1 MAEDELISSLD
12 LMEPLIQPITNPPLG
27 KSYLA
32 RTQNHILRHEYVF
45 EAELLF
51 EPNLDGN
58 KGRRKQDEAT
68 QQWALLQM
76 DVQGLL
82 ENMAQASRDHQGPS
96 LFALLKW
103 VKEILL
109 MLVTPQDGAIVN
121 EVLDLDLLA
130 QQMTRGNMDLGKLVP
145 WLSDLLK
152 QNFAPMWYET
162 VDIVCDKLIE
172 GTKLNSDS
180 ILAEG
185 LVSLLSLLSSMRQDT
200 SRLEV
205 LYLWLCAQN
214 VSLPKAKLIRQG
226 LEKAV
231 KATSKKWRSSPRMS
245 LQPQT
250 LSARVSQWT
259 IFGNVMGKLI
269 AALPDSGADACFI
282 SPETARLLGLHPQP
296 ETERRVRLANGREA
310 VSPGSVIVP
319 WNFRNEEATLNMT
332 CWILPGCTH
341 QIILGSE
348 FLEETK
354 CLTTLRHRIQRK
366 YISVPKSVSVNL
378 LGEGKQRL
386 WGYLNDNF
394 VAALPDTGS
403 DVMIMSR
410 DYARRLGLEI
420 ELGPGDIVEVE
431 FADGATA
438 LTDGIVRD
446 VVWASG
452 GHSIQCDF
460 LVLDNLSVDV
470 ILAKDY
476 LFEMDVF
483 SDCKEYLTEDNDI
496 QHLDIY
502 GIRLV
507 RVFSDRF
514 GPKLD
519 QLEDNS
525 IEDVTSQDAFSPAMI
540 NREWARRDRIRDEI
554 EALDGNRRV
563 QAEAAEEQRQDQWER
578 IRVAHRQRWAQAQ
591 APSAS
596 QPSAS
601 TTARPSTPPQGN
613 PHATASSGASPP
625 LGQPPPPNNVP
636 PRFRWPK
643 KSRVS
648 IPLLP
653 LRRNHSSQPP
663 QNIP

>member
-76 DVQGLL
+76 DVQDLL
-82 ENMAQASRDHQGPS
+82 EDRLQASRDPQGPS

-103 VKEILL
+103 LKEILL
-109 MLVTPQDGAIVN
+109 MLLTPQDGAIVK
-121 EVLDLDLLA
+121 EFL
-130 QQMTRGNMDLGKLVP
+130 DLGKPVP

-152 QNFAPMWYET
+152 RNFAPMWYET

-180 ILAEG
+180 IIIDG
-185 LVSLLSLLSSMRQDT
+185 LVSLLSLLPSMGQDT
-200 SRLEV
+200 SRPEV
-205 LYLWLCAQN
+205 FCLCLYVENLGL
-214 VSLPKAKLIRQG
+214 LGPKFIRQN
-226 LEKAV
+226 LERVIKN
-231 KATSKKWRSSPRMS
+231 SKKWRSWSRMS

-259 IFGNVMGKLI
+259 IFGNVMGKPI

-366 YISVPKSVSVNL
+366 YISVSKSVSVNL

-403 DVMIMSR
+403 DIMIMSR

-420 ELGPGDIVEVE
+420 ESGPGDIVEVE

-525 IEDVTSQDAFSPAMI
+525 IEDGM
-540 NREWARRDRIRDEI
+540 
-554 EALDGNRRV
+554 
-563 QAEAAEEQRQDQWER
+563 
-578 IRVAHRQRWAQAQ
+578 
-591 APSAS
+591 
-596 QPSAS
+596 
-601 TTARPSTPPQGN
+601 
-613 PHATASSGASPP
+613 
-625 LGQPPPPNNVP
+625 
-636 PRFRWPK
+636 
-643 KSRVS
+643 
-648 IPLLP
+648 
-653 LRRNHSSQPP
+653 
-663 QNIP
+663 